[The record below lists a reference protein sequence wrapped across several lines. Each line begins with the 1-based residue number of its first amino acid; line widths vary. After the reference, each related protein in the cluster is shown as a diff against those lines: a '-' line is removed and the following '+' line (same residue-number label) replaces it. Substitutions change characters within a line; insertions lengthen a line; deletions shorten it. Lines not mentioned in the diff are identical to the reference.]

1 MATEV
6 GVPCECVFL
15 FFLAV
20 SLSRFPMSR
29 ATPGRMGENQTTSL
43 LLLGICCENVALR
56 IEGASC
62 ILPSLTSILSY
73 LRVEEHPTI
82 RNVVHPILW
91 HDNEPAV
98 GETAEPV
105 LVDTGQDVGL
115 ELADLSQLV

>member
-6 GVPCECVFL
+6 GVPCVCVFVFL
-15 FFLAV
+15 RFRFLA
-20 SLSRFPMSR
+20 FPCHER
-29 ATPGRMGENQTTSL
+29 HQVGWGENQTTSL

-115 ELADLSQLV
+115 GLADLSQLV